1 MVASLQLT
9 ESCKREMMM
18 IMMMMIY
25 YAPVLLQLTRASY
38 AVRRKSEEELES
50 CKTHF
55 QSVRNNVRD
64 RMHMRFLMK
73 CCFQASYW
81 WK

>member
-18 IMMMMIY
+18 IMRMMIY

-50 CKTHF
+50 CKLIF
-55 QSVRNNVRD
+55 SQSGTTSGTACTCA
-64 RMHMRFLMK
+64 F
-73 CCFQASYW
+73 
-81 WK
+81 